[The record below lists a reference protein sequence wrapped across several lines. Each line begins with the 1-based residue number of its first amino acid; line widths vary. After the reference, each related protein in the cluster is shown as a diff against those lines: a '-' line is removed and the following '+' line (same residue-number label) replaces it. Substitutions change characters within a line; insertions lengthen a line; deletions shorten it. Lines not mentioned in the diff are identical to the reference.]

1 MPCWEVNTMSVQ
13 FSAKHLDV
21 LKRAV
26 DALGWYLYEGQFG
39 DVITVQTDRG
49 QNIIINKAAGEATI
63 AVDTQ
68 SALNQLKVAY
78 SQQALKKAAK
88 AKGWAYNATTAQK
101 GHLTR

>member
-26 DALGWYLYEGQFG
+26 DALGWQMGQFRN
-39 DVITVQTDRG
+39 VVLVLTDKG
-49 QNIIINKAAGEATI
+49 QYINIDTAAGEATI
-63 AVDTQ
+63 ITDAQ

-88 AKGWAYNATTAQK
+88 AKGWQHNATAAQK
-101 GHLTR
+101 GYLTR

>member
-1 MPCWEVNTMSVQ
+1 MPCYQVNTMSVQ

-26 DALGWYLYEGQFG
+26 DALGWGMATYGGSVVTVFCDNYSMTIDMAKGQ
-39 DVITVQTDRG
+39 
-49 QNIIINKAAGEATI
+49 ATI
-63 AVDTQ
+63 PAEAQ

-88 AKGWAYNATTAQK
+88 AKGWAYNATSKQK
-101 GHLTR
+101 GYLTR